1 MANCISCGR
10 EIEEGKFFC
19 PDCYS
24 SMTPDGGTAPTP
36 STPTADKSKP
46 AGTAP
51 VKDAGAAAEVPSFTP
66 PSEKRAIKKAP
77 PLPEAKAG
85 TARKSRKQGE
95 KPAKRDKGEKPAKE
109 PRPARQG
116 PSRGETAGLAARQ
129 AADRAGQ
136 TGKRA
141 GNWLKGLAQRSARW
155 LKGIALE
162 SKGDFDQADWI
173 AWGVGTAASL
183 LLITAVL
190 LMGFIRLNWI
200 LTGSDASETQA
211 TVLKGIDLGAWGYM
225 FVAISVILT
234 LLFILNLTVTRM
246 KINIRVNPAFLAIC
260 LSLIELVVIFLAL
273 WNNGSILHA
282 AANKNGWIGITEF
295 DYASKNVMY
304 GGYIAVA
311 CLVVIF
317 GAAAMRMAE
326 REASPQWV
334 KRITSWFRVKML
346 TVGRSGK
353 TRKGP
358 DA

>member
-1 MANCISCGR
+1 M
-10 EIEEGKFFC
+10 
-19 PDCYS
+19 
-24 SMTPDGGTAPTP
+24 
-36 STPTADKSKP
+36 
-46 AGTAP
+46 
-51 VKDAGAAAEVPSFTP
+51 
-66 PSEKRAIKKAP
+66 
-77 PLPEAKAG
+77 
-85 TARKSRKQGE
+85 
-95 KPAKRDKGEKPAKE
+95 
-109 PRPARQG
+109 
-116 PSRGETAGLAARQ
+116 
-129 AADRAGQ
+129 
-136 TGKRA
+136 
-141 GNWLKGLAQRSARW
+141 AQRSARW

-295 DYASKNVMY
+295 DYASKTVMY